1 MDSIAQKI
9 AEIAKRC
16 QERAE
21 DPMFKANAEA
31 QPWAVSP
38 LTPEEKRLAEEVA
51 RNNRLLRTG
60 VPVGHW
66 QTVEEP
72 KPTPALDAVRRH
84 FDSPRECVFVTLAG
98 PRGRGKTV
106 AAEWAA
112 VESSGRYVVA
122 QELVRLSQ
130 FDPEWAELE
139 RDPVLAID
147 EIGAEYM
154 NDAYRANLYAL
165 LDARYAHQRKTVLVT
180 NLDASA
186 FRARYCPDPQDRL
199 FERLNTAGTW
209 VNLAGESMR
218 VHWSE
223 REEDGHGD

>member
-1 MDSIAQKI
+1 MDSIAEKI
-9 AEIAKRC
+9 AAIAKRC

-21 DPMFKANAEA
+21 DPAFKANAEA

-38 LTPEEKRLAEEVA
+38 LTDEEKRLADEVA

-66 QTVEEP
+66 KTIENP
-72 KPTPALDAVRRH
+72 KPTASLDAVRTH
-84 FDSPRECVFVTLAG
+84 LSAPRECVFVTLAG
-98 PRGRGKTV
+98 PRGRGKTL

-112 VESSGRYVVA
+112 VEGSGRYVVA

-130 FDPEWAELE
+130 FDPEWADLE
-139 RDPVLAID
+139 REPVLAID
-147 EIGAEYM
+147 ELGAEYL

-186 FRARYCPDPQDRL
+186 FRSRYCPDPQDRL
-199 FERLNTAGTW
+199 FERMKLAGEW

-223 REEDGHGD
+223 GDHD